1 MTHPVKI
8 SVIVPVYN
16 VASYV
21 SACLQSLCSQSFTD
35 LEIICVDDASTDA
48 SLSILEE
55 WKERDPR
62 VKVVS
67 APSNGGLSRTRN
79 LAMKHAEG
87 EFLLLVDSDDW
98 MEPDALREMYETAC
112 ACSADRVV
120 CGYRDFYEDEP
131 EKKDFYLP
139 KDVAEPDA
147 SWIPCTPS
155 TIGKVHHGANGMMVR
170 RSVVEQYG
178 TQFPEGFLCEDIYFH
193 YLTFPFCKR
202 ACVVRKPLYVYR
214 KRSGSITDEFASG
227 CSVKSLDYV
236 KVALLV
242 LKEWKEKGLLE
253 EYRTAFLR
261 LLVMCVRNVRKYAP
275 HSEQED
281 VTRTVCR
288 VLREEGLYR
297 PEEDDSCLTAT
308 EAKLLKSWLAGK
320 SGLGFS
326 YYWKK
331 MRKRVPQLFRH

>member
-21 SACLQSLCSQSFTD
+21 SACLQSLCSQSLTD

-62 VKVVS
+62 IKVVR

-98 MEPDALREMYETAC
+98 VEPDALREMYEAAR

-120 CGYRDFYEDEP
+120 CGYRYFYEDEP
-131 EKKDFYLP
+131 EKKDFFLP
-139 KDVAEPDA
+139 ENVGEPGA
-147 SWIPCTPS
+147 GWIPCTPS

-170 RSVVEQYG
+170 RSVVEQCG
-178 TQFPEGFLCEDIYFH
+178 TQFPEGLLCEDIYFH
-193 YLTFPFCKR
+193 YLTFPFCGR

-227 CSVKSLDYV
+227 RSVKSLDYV

-242 LKEWKEKGLLE
+242 LEEWKKKGLLE
-253 EYRTAFLR
+253 EYRTAFLG

-275 HSEQED
+275 HAAQKEI
-281 VTRTVCR
+281 TRTVWR
-288 VLREEGLYR
+288 LIREEGLYH
-297 PEEDDSCLTAT
+297 PEEDDALLSRR
-308 EAKLLKSWLAGK
+308 ERKLLKTWQSGK
-320 SGLGFS
+320 SGLDFS
-326 YYWKK
+326 YYWKR
-331 MRKRVPQLFRH
+331 MRKAVSRMGRR